1 MKPAD
6 ADAFSLEMVKAA
18 EIHREQLS
26 EARIVAYFEILAKCE
41 LDDLRDA
48 FKAHSRSCKFF
59 PKPSELIE
67 LIEGSLEDQA
77 ELAWMD
83 VRKVIRGEAQLQVV
97 AHSDPAITPAVY
109 SVFGGWLEAQQ
120 VRTDDLPF
128 RRRDFIRCYRTMAT
142 RQRDTGIPATQLPA
156 SAERHLHLAAPSP
169 GDRRVPMRALEPPAA
184 PSRQEIKSMVAK
196 VMELPE
202 PEDRWPKDRRQRIKA
217 QVEALKA
224 KYPDAMPGPAASTGE
239 ST

>member
-6 ADAFSLEMVKAA
+6 ADAFTLEMVKAA

-26 EARIVAYFEILAKCE
+26 EARIVAYFEILAECE

-48 FKAHSRSCKFF
+48 FRAHSRSCKFF

-67 LIEGSLEDQA
+67 LIEGSLEDRA
-77 ELAWMD
+77 ELAWMQ
-83 VRKVIRGEAQLQVV
+83 VRKVIRGEARLQVV

-109 SVFGGWLEAQQ
+109 SVFGGWMEAQQ
-120 VRTDDLPF
+120 VKTDDLQF
-128 RRRDFIRCYRTMAT
+128 RRRDFIRCYRTMAK
-142 RQRDTGIPATQLPA
+142 RHHVTGIPATQLPA
-156 SAERHLHLAAPSP
+156 AAERHLHLAAPSP
-169 GDRRVPMRALEPPAA
+169 GDQRGPMKALAPPAT

-196 VMELPE
+196 IMELHK
-202 PEDRWPKDRRQRIKA
+202 PEDRWPKERSQRIKA
-217 QVEALKA
+217 QVEALMA
-224 KYPDAMPGPAASTGE
+224 KYPAPAASTGE